1 MHKALL
7 ATFVLLTVF
16 MIMSALAKAFTNVEP
31 FFETDEGYLDTTGVE
46 DPELTGVE
54 DPYLT
59 GVEDPELTGV
69 EDPYFTGEG
78 DPELT
83 GIEDPELTGV
93 EDPYFT
99 GVEDPEYTEEL
110 PEVEGLEAEC
120 TELCARLGEDMLVT
134 EKSEPDAWEECVP
147 KCMNQVHGMGAM
159 E

>member
-31 FFETDEGYLDTTGVE
+31 FFETDEGYLDTTGV
-46 DPELTGVE
+46 
-54 DPYLT
+54 
-59 GVEDPELTGV
+59 
-69 EDPYFTGEG
+69 
-78 DPELT
+78 
-83 GIEDPELTGV
+83 EDPELTGV